1 MWTKKSKKTDL
12 SCYNY
17 FIRFIFWE
25 EIVDM
30 HSLNLDKIN
39 YSIIIGLS
47 ATNEKFM
54 FQEITHRAKFS
65 KQSGNI
71 SLRKKETDIIIRQ

>member
-1 MWTKKSKKTDL
+1 
-12 SCYNY
+12 
-17 FIRFIFWE
+17 
-25 EIVDM
+25 M